1 VRGGP
6 VDGATATYDRAI
18 ELTANP
24 TERRFLERR
33 RKAAADRTGG
43 D

>member
-1 VRGGP
+1 LR
-6 VDGATATYDRAI
+6 YDRAI

-33 RKAAADRTGG
+33 RKAAADRT
-43 D
+43 